1 MPRITCENTR
11 VRGVFVPSSRIRD
24 FFSRDIFPRNDAAV
38 RVVHGVTGLARSVSM
53 QYSCGMAE
61 KHFTVLDLLDL
72 DLKGFNSLNLRC
84 ISGRRGLVREITIPD
99 LNRPGLAL
107 SGFYE
112 SFAYQR
118 VQLFGR
124 GEMAYLNKLLLEGN
138 TQTVVQFFSYLVPCC
153 IVTHGLPVDPVFTN
167 LAEEAGCPVL
177 VTDLESTEF
186 SSRILR
192 VFSNI
197 FAPKKTLHG
206 VLVEVYGLGIL
217 ILGDSGVGKSE
228 TALELVERGHRLV
241 ADDIVE
247 IRCVNGNTLLGQGDN
262 KIISHHMEIRGLGI
276 INITQLYGVGS
287 IREQKEVQLVV
298 KLEEWDA
305 NKVYDRLGTQQI
317 QMDLLGVKV
326 PTLEIP
332 VKPGRNVPII
342 IETAAMNERL
352 KSMGY
357 YSAREFNQNVLKWI
371 ETDAAQ
377 AAYYGGDDSY

>member
-1 MPRITCENTR
+1 MPDK
-11 VRGVFVPSSRIRD
+11 S
-24 FFSRDIFPRNDAAV
+24 
-38 RVVHGVTGLARSVSM
+38 
-53 QYSCGMAE
+53 
-61 KHFTVLDLLDL
+61 FTVLDLLDL
-72 DLKGFNSLNLRC
+72 DLKGHNSLDLSC
-84 ISGRRGLVREITIPD
+84 IAGRKGLIREITIPD

-124 GEMAYLNKLLLEGN
+124 GEVAYLRKLVDEGQIDLIRQLFN
-138 TQTVVQFFSYLVPCC
+138 YQIPCC
-153 IVTHGLPVDPVFTN
+153 IFTHDLEPPADFLQV
-167 LAEEAGCPVL
+167 AEKSGCAIL
-177 VTDLESTEF
+177 QTDLESTEF
-186 SSRILR
+186 SRRVLR

-197 FAPKKTLHG
+197 FAQKKTMHG
-206 VLVEVYGLGIL
+206 VLVEVYGIGI
-217 ILGDSGVGKSE
+217 IITGDSGVGKSE
-228 TALELVERGHRLV
+228 TALELIERGHRLV

-247 IRCVNGNTLLGQGDN
+247 IRCVNGNTVLGQGAS
-262 KIISHHMEIRGLGI
+262 KTISHHMEIRGLGI
-276 INITQLYGVGS
+276 INITQLYGIGS

-305 NKVYDRLGTQQI
+305 NKVYDRLGTEQKF
-317 QMDLLGVKV
+317 MELLGVKI
-326 PTLEIP
+326 PALEIP
-332 VKPGRNVPII
+332 VKPGRNMPII

-377 AAYYGGDDSY
+377 AAYYGSDDSY